1 MVELQCGQWMIIS
14 VALDTVSELTPPA
27 SMDTNEA
34 IIIPNPIPASIIQ
47 PKHAPI
53 PKSPSVSQLES
64 ITLFEWLSS

>member
-1 MVELQCGQWMIIS
+1 MIIS

-34 IIIPNPIPASIIQ
+34 IIIPIPIPASIIP

-53 PKSPSVSQLES
+53 PKSPSVSHVPS
-64 ITLFEWLSS
+64 I